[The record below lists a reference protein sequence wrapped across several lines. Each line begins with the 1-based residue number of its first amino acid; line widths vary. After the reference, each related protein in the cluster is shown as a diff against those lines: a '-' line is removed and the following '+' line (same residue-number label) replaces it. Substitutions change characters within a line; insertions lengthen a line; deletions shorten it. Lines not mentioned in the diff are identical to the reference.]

1 MNIVFRVDASLT
13 IGSGHVMRCLA
24 LAECLRVQGHDC
36 LFLCRDH
43 PGNRIDLIRTRG
55 FDLVPLSNSGYEPEP
70 APNHSHG
77 LKHNSWLHVSWETDV
92 TQVHNVLEGKEVD
105 WLVVDHHGLDVRWES
120 EVRPLCKHILV
131 IDDLA
136 DRDHDCDVLVDQ
148 NYQQT
153 NTRYVGRTP
162 SVCAHLIGPKYA
174 LLGAEYRDLHS
185 QVKLRAGKVNRVL
198 VYFGGADVN
207 DITSLVFRALKAHHL
222 DPIQVDVVVDS
233 KQPNARGVQKLVSGE
248 PNFTLHMDIPT
259 LSDLMME
266 ADLAIGAAG
275 VSSWERCCLGLP
287 TLVISLAENQ
297 KLVAHELHTGKYISW
312 LGHIDE
318 LSLVEISRQISR
330 FLVLGITESWSRR
343 CWELVDGRGVER
355 LAFILSAGP
364 ESKLEAR
371 LATWEDEETLL
382 DWANDPVVR
391 RHAFDQSSI
400 TAEEHVKWLRE
411 IFANPET
418 KKLFMVQSTI
428 GVPLGQVRFDKQGM
442 GWEISYALDR
452 KFRNRGLGANF
463 LSSAISSMGQDLD
476 MAPLFGRVKIEN
488 VASIR
493 VFEKLGFQR
502 VDDGESQIT
511 FMRESG

>member
-1 MNIVFRVDASLT
+1 MNIVFRVDASLM

-24 LAECLRVQGHDC
+24 LAECLRVQGHCC

-43 PGNRIDLIRTRG
+43 LGNRIDLIRTRS
-55 FDLVPLSNSGYEPEP
+55 FDVVPLSNSDYEPER
-70 APNHSHG
+70 APNHSHD
-77 LKHNSWLHVSWETDV
+77 LKHSSWLHVSWEMDV

-105 WLVVDHHGLDVRWES
+105 WLVVDHYGLDVRWES
-120 EVRPLCKHILV
+120 EARSLCKRILV

-207 DITSLVFRALKAHHL
+207 DITSLVLRALRTHHL
-222 DPIQVDVVVDS
+222 DPIQVNVVVDS
-233 KQPNARGVQKLVSGE
+233 KQPNSKSVQKLVSGE

-275 VSSWERCCLGLP
+275 VTSWERCCLGLP

-297 KLVAHELHTGKYISW
+297 KLVAQELHTGKYISW
-312 LGHIDE
+312 LGHVDQ
-318 LSLVEISRQISR
+318 LSVAEISQQISR
-330 FLVLGITESWSRR
+330 FLVSGIAETWSRR

-364 ESKLEAR
+364 ESRLEAR
-371 LATWEDEETLL
+371 LATWEDEGILL

-391 RHAFDQSSI
+391 RHAFDQSLI
-400 TAEEHVKWLRE
+400 TAEEHVDWLGE
-411 IFANPET
+411 LFANSET
-418 KKLFMVQSTI
+418 KKLFIVQSAI
-428 GVPLGQVRFDKQGM
+428 GVPVGQARFEKQGI
-442 GWEISYALDR
+442 GWEISYALDG
-452 KFRNRGLGANF
+452 KFRSRGLGAKF
-463 LSSAISSMGQDLD
+463 LSSAISSMRENLGRVQ
-476 MAPLFGRVKIEN
+476 LFGRVKTGN
-488 VASIR
+488 VASIK

-502 VDDGESQIT
+502 VVEGESQIT
-511 FMRESG
+511 FMRDI

>member
-1 MNIVFRVDASLT
+1 MNIVFRVDASFI

-24 LAECLRVQGHDC
+24 LAECLRVQGHYC

-43 PGNRIDLIRTRG
+43 PGNRIDLVGKRG
-55 FDLVPLSNSGYEPEP
+55 FDVLPLRNSDCELERG
-70 APNHSHG
+70 PNHNRD
-77 LKHNSWLHVSWETDV
+77 LKHSSWPHVSWEVDLR
-92 TQVHNVLEGKEVD
+92 QVHNVLEWREVD
-105 WLVVDHHGLDVRWES
+105 WLVVDHYGLDARWES
-120 EVRPLCKHILV
+120 EARSLCKGVLV

-174 LLGAEYRDLHS
+174 LLGAEYRELHS
-185 QVKLRAGKVNRVL
+185 QVKFRTGKVDRVL

-207 DITSLVFRALKAHHL
+207 DITSLVLRTLKTHCL
-222 DPIQVDVVVDS
+222 DQIQVDVVVDS
-233 KQPNARGVQKLVSGE
+233 KHPNSRGVQKLVSDE
-248 PNFTLHMDIPT
+248 PNFTLHMDLPT
-259 LSDLMME
+259 LSELMME

-275 VSSWERCCLGLP
+275 VVSWERCCLGLP

-318 LSLVEISRQISR
+318 LSLVEISQQISR
-330 FLVLGITESWSRR
+330 FLVLGIAESWSRR

-400 TAEEHVKWLRE
+400 TAEEHVKWLHE
-411 IFANPET
+411 LFANPET
-418 KKLFMVQSTI
+418 KKLFIVQSIT

-463 LSSAISSMGQDLD
+463 LSSAISSMGQDLERVQ
-476 MAPLFGRVKIEN
+476 LFGRVKTEN

-511 FMRESG
+511 FMRDT